1 MAQGIGKT
9 FGERL
14 RKLREDKGLT
24 QAQLANELNISRAA
38 LGYYENGRTPTI
50 DTLDLVSSY
59 FDVPFDYL
67 MGRTEAT
74 QKENIPICNNLGIS
88 EKSVENIRVITQNG
102 GNVDIL
108 LEYDKLNDIVE
119 LLNQISIIAIIKR
132 YFHSRINSDFRNDN
146 TIQSTLN
153 SSWEAFG
160 IFCSSII
167 VPINKLLKDRF
178 NIDIDLSHL
187 YSKDSREKSNADKS
201 FMDKNYDRYDD
212 KYLDEKLVLAEYKFT
227 EHIIRN
233 MINSIKRSNEYI
245 DNKAFKEFDYL
256 ICENLTLK
264 TAVELSL
271 YGKATQMSND
281 MKDELQ
287 ALTRLQSYFKKTYG
301 KKDGDSNG

>member
-59 FDVPFDYL
+59 FDVPLDYL
-67 MGRTEAT
+67 MGRTEAA
-74 QKENIPICNNLGIS
+74 QKKNVPICNDLGIT
-88 EKSVENIRVITQNG
+88 EKSVENIRAITQNG
-102 GNVDIL
+102 NNIDIL

-119 LLNQISIIAIIKR
+119 LLNQICIIAIIKR

-153 SSWEAFG
+153 SSGEAFA
-160 IFCSSII
+160 IFSSSII
-167 VPINKLLKDRF
+167 VPINALLKDKF
-178 NIDIDLSHL
+178 NLDIDLLYL
-187 YSKDSREKSNADKS
+187 YSKNNRKKSNPDKS

-212 KYLDEKLVLAEYKFT
+212 KYLDEKLVFAEYKFT

-233 MINSIKRSNEYI
+233 MINSIKQSNEYI

-271 YGKATQMSND
+271 YGKAPRMSD
-281 MKDELQ
+281 DIKDELQ

-301 KKDGDSNG
+301 KKDGDPNG